1 MRKLST
7 FRCFILQ
14 RLQHHNPTAGVR
26 NVRRI
31 LGDAFSRVPHAGRLP
46 FETEVNDRIGE
57 VQLPLEGDR
66 APLPLRSDWLVKRAD
81 SSRDQP
87 QRTRCDRISRPA
99 GRTAE
104 WGQPWTARP
113 SGRAPHLGKFRST
126 DSASES
132 QRKDGQTVQ
141 VKAKQRKAEEPS
153 RTLDPALSPG
163 LDQAPQAIP
172 NRRVRRFNVSD

>member
-1 MRKLST
+1 M
-7 FRCFILQ
+7 C
-14 RLQHHNPTAGVR
+14 
-26 NVRRI
+26 RI

-66 APLPLRSDWLVKRAD
+66 APLALRSVWLVKRAD

-87 QRTRCDRISRPA
+87 QRSRCDRISRPA
-99 GRTAE
+99 GRSAE

-132 QRKDGQTVQ
+132 QRKDGQKDQ
-141 VKAKQRKAEEPS
+141 VKAKQGKADEPS
-153 RTLDPALSPG
+153 RTLDPTFPPE

-172 NRRVRRFNVSD
+172 NRRVSRFNLSD